1 MAVKVA
7 VATQLRSARR
17 LVYIYFRCLGQQMK
31 AILAYEADFA
41 ILMFSAVLV
50 QIVGVAFIWAI
61 FQRIPSVNG
70 WTFWQVVMMSAL
82 VFVTEGVGSLFFE
95 GTWRVSELVYSGK
108 FDQLLL
114 RPISPIVQVLAGAVG
129 FNGLGNIVTGMVLIG
144 ISMANSP
151 VQWTPGRLLMFAIL
165 IVSASTIRVAINLGS
180 AASAFWIRT
189 PWSMVPVFVHQLG
202 DFAKYPITIY
212 SVGVQALIVV
222 AVPFAFISFFPTA
235 YVFGV
240 EAWSLAGLLTPLVA
254 VYCLFMAV
262 VLFRIGL
269 RRYESTGH

>member
-7 VATQLRSARR
+7 VATRLRSARR
-17 LVYIYFRCLGQQMK
+17 LVYIYFRCLGQHMK

-50 QIVGVAFIWAI
+50 QIVGLAFIWAI

-165 IVSASTIRVAINLGS
+165 ILSASTIRVAINLGS

-212 SVGVQALIVV
+212 SLGVQALIVV

-254 VYCLFMAV
+254 VYCLLMAI

>member
-1 MAVKVA
+1 MAVKA
-7 VATQLRSARR
+7 AIANRLRAARR

-31 AILAYEADFA
+31 AILAYEADFV

-50 QIVGVAFIWAI
+50 QVVGLAFIWAI
-61 FQRIPSVNG
+61 FERIPSVNG
-70 WTFWQVVMMSAL
+70 WTFWQVVMMYAL
-82 VFVTEGVGSLFFE
+82 VYVTEGVGSLFFE
-95 GTWRVSELVYSGK
+95 GTWRVSQLVYTGQ
-108 FDQLLL
+108 FDQVLL
-114 RPISPIVQVLAGAVG
+114 RPVSPIVQVLAGAVG
-129 FNGLGNIVTGMVLIG
+129 FNGLGNIVTGMILIG
-144 ISMANSP
+144 VSMANSP
-151 VQWTPGRLLMFAIL
+151 IEWTPGRLLMFAIL

-189 PWSMVPVFVHQLG
+189 PWSMIPVFVHQLG

-212 SVGVQALIVV
+212 SIGIQALIVV

-254 VYCLFMAV
+254 IYCVVLAV

-269 RRYESTGH
+269 RHYESTGH